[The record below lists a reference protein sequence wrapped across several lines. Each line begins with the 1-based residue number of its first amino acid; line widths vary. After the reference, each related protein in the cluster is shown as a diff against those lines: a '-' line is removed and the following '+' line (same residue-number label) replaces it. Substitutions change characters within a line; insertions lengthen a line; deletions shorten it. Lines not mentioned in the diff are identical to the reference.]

1 MYLCLLILAGCLGVV
16 IGYII
21 RGKYFSQQISQPE
34 EINQK
39 EMEIVARNNFF
50 VWIEALKTKDPKKV
64 ANLYHDELSFL
75 PTVSNEFKKGQPG
88 AEEYFIHFLQ
98 KNPKGSLVKD
108 EIKVLTAE
116 IYLHSGFYDFE
127 IEDKG
132 EKIIVE
138 ARFSFL
144 WILDNGEWKIIHHHS
159 SEKPKGH

>member
-1 MYLCLLILAGCLGVV
+1 MYLFFLIVAGCIGVL
-16 IGYII
+16 IGFWM
-21 RGKYFSQQISQPE
+21 KKFSSDQSVHQGD
-34 EINQK
+34 
-39 EMEIVARNNFF
+39 MEKIARKNFYSW
-50 VWIEALKTKDPKKV
+50 VESLKTKDPQKV

-75 PTVSNEFKKGQPG
+75 PTVSDEFKKGKGG

-98 KNPKGSLVKD
+98 KKPKGSLVKD
-108 EIKVLTAE
+108 ETKVLTCE

-127 IEDKG
+127 IEGDQG
-132 EKIIVE
+132 ERIIVE